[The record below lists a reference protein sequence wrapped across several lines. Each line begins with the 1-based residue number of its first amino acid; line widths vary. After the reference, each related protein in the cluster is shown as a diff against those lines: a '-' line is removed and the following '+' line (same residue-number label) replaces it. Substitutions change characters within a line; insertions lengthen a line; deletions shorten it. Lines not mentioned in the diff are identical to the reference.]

1 MGAGVTDV
9 PRDLRNVDDEG
20 LSPLERALI
29 SRFEEGLKDLTS
41 EVRAL
46 RRMAPDRTLLYV
58 LGCLWTLSMFAVG
71 ILALERGV
79 DPRVAAQAVQALGGG
94 K

>member
-1 MGAGVTDV
+1 MDDV
-9 PRDLRNVDDEG
+9 VDPEG

-29 SRFEEGLKDLTS
+29 FRFDRSLHDLTT
-41 EVRAL
+41 EIRAL
-46 RRMAPDRTLLYV
+46 RRQAPDRTLLYV

-79 DPRVAAQAVQALGGG
+79 DPRIAAQAVSASQGGHP
-94 K
+94 

>member
-1 MGAGVTDV
+1 MDATEE
-9 PRDLRNVDDEG
+9 RRSVDDPEG

-29 SRFEEGLKDLTS
+29 SRFERGLNDLTS

-79 DPRVAAQAVQALGGG
+79 DPRVAAQAVQGLV